1 MWRRQIERH
10 SIHGDDG
17 NLPTLQLTKGIKQV
31 DRGAAPA
38 RKFGNKHRVN
48 LASLRQRHNFASFGT
63 VLLRAG
69 TGLLEYRGNLIS
81 GSVSESSQVM
91 LLPLA

>member
-1 MWRRQIERH
+1 MTGTFQPSSSRRVLSKSTVERRQRE
-10 SIHGDDG
+10 SSV
-17 NLPTLQLTKGIKQV
+17 T
-31 DRGAAPA
+31 
-38 RKFGNKHRVN
+38 KHRVN
-48 LASLRQRHNFASFGT
+48 LASLPQRHNFASFGT
-63 VLLRAG
+63 VELRAG